1 MDTYTPNPNHK
12 DAEGSN
18 SLHLTIKANN
28 ADMCKKM
35 INRVHRNE
43 LKSEVNIDGK
53 NALKLMTEMILNGS
67 THIEFDFLEEKI
79 LKITGQKHNPYR
91 KPKAQSKADF
101 LATKKDQKL
110 RLIRGE
116 SCGFSFECLKP
127 PIWICRGNNC
137 GVEITMEEDF
147 SFKDLNH
154 ISR

>member
-1 MDTYTPNPNHK
+1 M
-12 DAEGSN
+12 
-18 SLHLTIKANN
+18 
-28 ADMCKKM
+28 
-35 INRVHRNE
+35 
-43 LKSEVNIDGK
+43 NIDGK

-67 THIEFDFLEEKI
+67 AHIEFDFLEEKI

-101 LATKKDQKL
+101 LATKKDQRL